1 MLCSLVLHGC
11 TAKAQEG
18 EGVLPITA
26 YTGKFHPKGSQV
38 YERVG
43 ILLAVVY
50 KKAGKFV
57 ISICKIPKRSNSCKK
72 VLKISWVCDLFISKD
87 SAFTA
92 VKRDATTVVI

>member
-11 TAKAQEG
+11 AAKARGGG

-26 YTGKFHPKGSQV
+26 YMGRLHPKGPQV

-43 ILLAVVY
+43 ISLVVVY

-57 ISICKIPKRSNSCKK
+57 FSICKK
-72 VLKISWVCDLFISKD
+72 
-87 SAFTA
+87 T
-92 VKRDATTVVI
+92 